1 MAALFCAAHIKSLI
15 STNQVEGSSW
25 VTILAHLCEVDTM
38 SRVHLR
44 GGGGRGGI
52 RPPLPN
58 FRLPLEIHVA
68 YTKVRSFAPP

>member
-44 GGGGRGGI
+44 GGEGGHS
-52 RPPLPN
+52 PPL
-58 FRLPLEIHVA
+58 A
-68 YTKVRSFAPP
+68 